1 MQTAVDIPYSTYTS
15 PIRVLVADE
24 YAIVRRGLIQ
34 EIAQQPDMCLVGEA
48 TTGPDTLQMAQT
60 IPADILLLDTRL
72 PGLNGVQIAR
82 QLHRSALRLDKTK
95 DNRPPQLLVFT
106 VYRDRQYV
114 WSLLAAGARGY
125 LLKDE
130 PLPVV
135 MNAIRLLAQGHTAL
149 SLSVQTMLV
158 ELIPALNQ
166 TLSQREVAI
175 LRLLAQGKSH
185 QEIAESLAIS
195 EKTVRNHLH
204 NAYRKVPTVKSQAEA
219 IAWTWIN
226 RLVTE

>member
-1 MQTAVDIPYSTYTS
+1 MPTEVASYTS

-24 YAIVRRGLIQ
+24 YAIVRRGLVQ
-34 EIAQQPDMCLVGEA
+34 EITQQPDMRLVGEA
-48 TTGPDTLQMAQT
+48 TNGPDALQMAQT
-60 IPADILLLDTRL
+60 IPADVLLLDTRL

-82 QLHRSALRLDKTK
+82 QLLRPPFRADKGGGS
-95 DNRPPQLLVFT
+95 RPQLLIFT

-135 MNAIRLLAQGHTAL
+135 MDAIRLLAQGHTAL
-149 SLSVQTMLV
+149 SLSIQTMLV

-185 QEIAESLAIS
+185 QEIAESLAIT

-226 RLVTE
+226 RLVAE

>member
-1 MQTAVDIPYSTYTS
+1 MPTAVDTHTS

-34 EIAQQPDMCLVGEA
+34 EIEQQPDMRLVGEA
-48 TTGPDTLQMAQT
+48 TNGPDALQMAQT
-60 IPADILLLDTRL
+60 IPADVLLLDTRL

-82 QLHRSALRLDKTK
+82 QLQRSPLRVDK
-95 DNRPPQLLVFT
+95 NRDQRPQLLVFT

-135 MNAIRLLAQGHTAL
+135 MDAIRLLAQGHTAL
-149 SLSVQTMLV
+149 SQSIQTMLV

-185 QEIAESLAIS
+185 QEIAESLAIT

-226 RLVTE
+226 RLVVE

>member
-1 MQTAVDIPYSTYTS
+1 MPTEVASYTS

-34 EIAQQPDMCLVGEA
+34 EITQQPDMRLVGEA
-48 TTGPDTLQMAQT
+48 TNGPEALQMAQT
-60 IPADILLLDTRL
+60 VPADVLLLDTRL

-82 QLHRSALRLDKTK
+82 QLLRPPFRADKGGGS
-95 DNRPPQLLVFT
+95 RPQLLVFT

-135 MNAIRLLAQGHTAL
+135 MDAIRLLAQGHTAL
-149 SLSVQTMLV
+149 SLPIQTMLV

-185 QEIAESLAIS
+185 QEIAESLAIT

-226 RLVTE
+226 RLVVE

>member
-1 MQTAVDIPYSTYTS
+1 MLTAVDTPHSAHTS
-15 PIRVLVADE
+15 PIRVLIADE

-34 EIAQQPDMCLVGEA
+34 EIEQQPDMRLVGEA
-48 TTGPDTLQMAQT
+48 NTGPDALQMAQT
-60 IPADILLLDTRL
+60 IPADVLLLDTRL
-72 PGLNGVQIAR
+72 PGLNGIQIAR
-82 QLHRSALRLDKTK
+82 QLQRSSFSRDKSR
-95 DNRPPQLLVFT
+95 DRRPQLLVFT
-106 VYRDRQYV
+106 AYRDRQYV

-125 LLKDE
+125 LLKEE

-135 MNAIRLLAQGHTAL
+135 MDAIRLLAQGHTAL
-149 SLSVQTMLV
+149 SLPIQTLLV

-185 QEIAESLAIS
+185 QEIAESLAIT

-226 RLVTE
+226 RLVTD

>member
-1 MQTAVDIPYSTYTS
+1 MPTEVASYTP

-24 YAIVRRGLIQ
+24 YAIVRRGLVQ

-48 TTGPDTLQMAQT
+48 TNGPDALQMAQT
-60 IPADILLLDTRL
+60 IPADVLLLDTRL

-82 QLHRSALRLDKTK
+82 QLLRPPFRPDKGGGS
-95 DNRPPQLLVFT
+95 RPQLLVFT

-114 WSLLAAGARGY
+114 WSLLAAGVRGY

-135 MNAIRLLAQGHTAL
+135 MDAIRLLAQGHTAL
-149 SLSVQTMLV
+149 SLPIQTMLV

-185 QEIAESLAIS
+185 QEIAESLAIT

-226 RLVTE
+226 RLVAE

>member
-1 MQTAVDIPYSTYTS
+1 MPTEVASYTS

-24 YAIVRRGLIQ
+24 YAIVRRGLVQ
-34 EIAQQPDMCLVGEA
+34 EITQQPDMRLVGEA
-48 TTGPDTLQMAQT
+48 TNGPEALQMAQT
-60 IPADILLLDTRL
+60 VPADVLLLDTRL

-82 QLHRSALRLDKTK
+82 QLLHPPFRADKGGG
-95 DNRPPQLLVFT
+95 NRPQLLVFT

-135 MNAIRLLAQGHTAL
+135 MDAIRLLAQGHTAL
-149 SLSVQTMLV
+149 SLPIQTMLV

-185 QEIAESLAIS
+185 QEIAESLAIT

-226 RLVTE
+226 RLVVE

>member
-1 MQTAVDIPYSTYTS
+1 MPTEVASYTS

-34 EIAQQPDMCLVGEA
+34 EITQQPDMRLVGEA
-48 TTGPDTLQMAQT
+48 TNGPEALQMAQT
-60 IPADILLLDTRL
+60 VPADVLLLDTRL

-82 QLHRSALRLDKTK
+82 QLLRPPFRADKGGG
-95 DNRPPQLLVFT
+95 NRPQLLVFT

-135 MNAIRLLAQGHTAL
+135 MDAIRLLAQGHTAL
-149 SLSVQTMLV
+149 SLPIQTMLV

-185 QEIAESLAIS
+185 QEIAESLAIT

-226 RLVTE
+226 RLVVE